1 MKWVSSRGASP
12 PVPFIDA
19 LFAGTAPDGGL
30 YMPERLDSLSP
41 DQLAAIRAAN
51 GDIVE
56 IGTIV
61 GAHLLRDE
69 ISVSDMRAIVR
80 DALDFPIP
88 LVPVTENISA
98 LELFHGPTMAFKD
111 VGARTQA
118 RLLHHFTDGTPL
130 TILVATSGD
139 TGSAVAQAF
148 HGVPDTRV
156 VVLYPDGKVTDVQEA
171 QMASLG
177 GNVIAVAVHG
187 TFDDCQRL
195 VKEAFADD
203 DLRSHVWLTPANSI
217 NLGRLLPQVF
227 YYFVLASGGP
237 ASGGPAKAGPYGRR
251 EPAHAGPYDAPVVS
265 VPSGNFGNL
274 TAGLI
279 AKRIGLPVERFVAA
293 TNVNDVVPEY
303 LRTGEYKPRAS
314 VKTVAN
320 AMDVGAPSNFE
331 RMRAMYGASFEALRC
346 DIVGAA
352 FDDETVVAEI
362 RAVWQ
367 RHGYLLDPHGAIAW
381 LGLREVLATA
391 SGSGPGVFLA
401 TAHPAKFREVVEPA
415 IGQAIPL
422 PPPLA
427 EAIKRPRHSEH
438 LPVDYPVLK
447 KLLLAQSRY

>member
-1 MKWVSSRGASP
+1 MRWVSSRGASP
-12 PVPFIDA
+12 AVPFIDA

-30 YMPERLDSLSP
+30 YMPERLDPLSSA
-41 DQLAAIRAAN
+41 QLDAIRTAN
-51 GDIVE
+51 GDIVD

-61 GAHLLRDE
+61 GSHLLRDE
-69 ISVSDMRAIVR
+69 ITVSAMRDLVH

-88 LVPVTENISA
+88 LVQVTDNIWV
-98 LELFHGPTMAFKD
+98 LELFHGPTLAFKD

-156 VVLYPDGKVTDVQEA
+156 VVLYPEGKVSDVQEA

-177 GNVIAVAVHG
+177 DNIVAVAVHG

-195 VKEAFADD
+195 VKQAFADD

-217 NLGRLLPQVF
+217 NLGRLLPQAF
-227 YYFVLASGGP
+227 YYFVLAGSGP
-237 ASGGPAKAGPYGRR
+237 AEAGLDRDGG
-251 EPAHAGPYDAPVVS
+251 PVVS

-279 AKRIGLPVERFVAA
+279 AKRIGLPVQRFIAA

-314 VKTVAN
+314 VRTVAN

-331 RMRAMYGASFEALRC
+331 RMRAMYGDSFESLRC

-352 FDDETVVAEI
+352 FDDATVVAEI
-362 RAVWQ
+362 GDVYR

-381 LGLREVLATA
+381 LGLRQTLSAGER
-391 SGSGPGVFLA
+391 GVFLA

-415 IGQAIPL
+415 IGKAIPL
-422 PPPLA
+422 PPVLA
-427 EAIKRPRHSEH
+427 EAIKRPRHAER
-438 LPVDYPVLK
+438 LPVDYPTLK
-447 KLLLAQSRY
+447 KRLLAHVEK

>member
-1 MKWVSSRGASP
+1 MRWVSSRGASP
-12 PVPFIDA
+12 AVPFIDA

-30 YMPERLDSLSP
+30 YMPERLDPLSP
-41 DQLAAIRAAN
+41 DQLGAIRATA

-61 GAHLLRDE
+61 GSHLLRDE
-69 ISVSDMRAIVR
+69 ISVAAMRALVR

-88 LVPVTENISA
+88 LVQVTGNIWS

-156 VVLYPDGKVTDVQEA
+156 VVLYPEGKVTDVQEA

-177 GNVIAVAVHG
+177 DNIIAVAVHG

-195 VKEAFADD
+195 VKQAFADD
-203 DLRSHVWLTPANSI
+203 DLRAHVWLTPANSI

-227 YYFVLASGGP
+227 YYFVLSTLDCP
-237 ASGGPAKAGPYGRR
+237 T
-251 EPAHAGPYDAPVVS
+251 VS

-279 AKRIGLPVERFVAA
+279 AKRIGLRVQRFVAA

-331 RMRAMYGASFEALRC
+331 RMRAMYGESFEALRC

-352 FDDETVVAEI
+352 FNDETVVAEI
-362 RAVWQ
+362 RAVWSQ
-367 RHGYLLDPHGAIAW
+367 HRYLLDPHGAIAW
-381 LGLREVLATA
+381 LGLREALANEPGDA
-391 SGSGPGVFLA
+391 GGVFLS

-415 IGQAIPL
+415 IGEAIPL
-422 PPPLA
+422 PPALA
-427 EAIKRPRHSEH
+427 DAIKRPRHSER
-438 LPVDYPVLK
+438 LPVDYGVLK
-447 KLLLAQSRY
+447 KLLLAQSR

>member
-30 YMPERLDSLSP
+30 YMPERLDPLSA
-41 DQLAAIRAAN
+41 DQLAAIRAAA

-69 ISVSDMRAIVR
+69 ISIADMRALVR

-88 LVPVTENISA
+88 LVPVTDAIWS

-156 VVLYPDGKVTDVQEA
+156 VVLYPEGKVTDVQEA

-177 GNVIAVAVHG
+177 GNIVAVAVHG

-195 VKEAFADD
+195 VKQAFADD

-227 YYFVLASGGP
+227 YYFVLASTGP
-237 ASGGPAKAGPYGRR
+237 AEAGLYRGK
-251 EPAHAGPYDAPVVS
+251 APVVS

-303 LRTGEYKPRAS
+303 LKTGEYKPRAS

-331 RMRAMYGASFEALRC
+331 RMRAMYGQSFEALRC

-352 FDDETVVAEI
+352 FNDETVVAEI
-362 RAVWQ
+362 RAVWD

-381 LGLREVLATA
+381 LGLRDVLATEA
-391 SGSGPGVFLA
+391 AGAPGVFLS
-401 TAHPAKFREVVEPA
+401 TAHPA
-415 IGQAIPL
+415 
-422 PPPLA
+422 
-427 EAIKRPRHSEH
+427 
-438 LPVDYPVLK
+438 
-447 KLLLAQSRY
+447 

>member
-1 MKWVSSRGASP
+1 MRWVSSRGASP
-12 PVPFIDA
+12 AVPFIDA

-30 YMPERLDSLSP
+30 YMPERLDPLSP
-41 DQLAAIRAAN
+41 EQLDAIRAAS

-61 GAHLLRDE
+61 GSHLLRDE
-69 ISVSDMRAIVR
+69 ITVEDMRALVR

-88 LVPVTENISA
+88 LVQVTDDIWS
-98 LELFHGPTMAFKD
+98 LELFHGPTLAFKD

-156 VVLYPDGKVTDVQEA
+156 VVLYPEGKVTDVQEA

-177 GNVIAVAVHG
+177 DNIVAVAVHG

-195 VKEAFADD
+195 VKQAFADD
-203 DLRSHVWLTPANSI
+203 DLRAHVWLTPANSI
-217 NLGRLLPQVF
+217 NLGRLLPQAF
-227 YYFVLASGGP
+227 YYFVLAGLGPGP
-237 ASGGPAKAGPYGRR
+237 AEAGPYSG
-251 EPAHAGPYDAPVVS
+251 PVVS

-279 AKRIGLPVERFVAA
+279 AKRLGLPVLRFVAA

-303 LRTGEYKPRAS
+303 LRTGEYKPRSS
-314 VKTVAN
+314 VRTVAN

-331 RMRAMYGASFEALRC
+331 RMRAMYGDSFESLRC

-352 FDDETVVAEI
+352 FDDATVVAEI
-362 RAVWQ
+362 GDVWR

-381 LGLREVLATA
+381 LGLRQTLAA
-391 SGSGPGVFLA
+391 GERGVFLA
-401 TAHPAKFREVVEPA
+401 TAHPAKFREVVDPA
-415 IGQAIPL
+415 IGEAIPL
-422 PPPLA
+422 PPVLA
-427 EAIKRPRHSEH
+427 EAIERPRHAER
-438 LPVDYPVLK
+438 LEVDYATLK
-447 KLLLAQSRY
+447 RLLLAQVEK